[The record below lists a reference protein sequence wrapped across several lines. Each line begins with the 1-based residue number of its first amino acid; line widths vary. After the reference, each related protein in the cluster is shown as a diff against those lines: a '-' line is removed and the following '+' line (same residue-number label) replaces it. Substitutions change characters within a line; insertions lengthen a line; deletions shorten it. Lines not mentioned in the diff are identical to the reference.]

1 MMEEHGHGAISIR
14 IRMWMV
20 DGVTMEVAPRRV
32 VVVRKQECVN
42 VQVRPVPVHPVLVA
56 QHKHVTLVLVM
67 WMVDGVTMEVAPR
80 RVVVVHRQE
89 HVHVQHPKEM
99 VQHVLELRHEHVTR
113 RVAVQMVDGV
123 HLEIVVLLVEAE
135 CNHVY
140 VDVQHNLEQE
150 QTVLDLRG
158 KPVTLK
164 VVLLDLSMEDGAS
177 TPNAAQPAAEV
188 RELVSANALYQQ
200 MVEMIVLVRPRIII
214 VIQIHVPSQ
223 EQPLHRMITRET
235 MMSKHY
241 SD

>member
-1 MMEEHGHGAISIR
+1 MG

-20 DGVTMEVAPRRV
+20 DGVTMEVAPRHAE
-32 VVVRKQECVN
+32 VVRKQECVN

-67 WMVDGVTMEVAPR
+67 W
-80 RVVVVHRQE
+80 
-89 HVHVQHPKEM
+89 
-99 VQHVLELRHEHVTR
+99 
-113 RVAVQMVDGV
+113 MVDGV

-177 TPNAAQPAAEV
+177 TPNA
-188 RELVSANALYQQ
+188 
-200 MVEMIVLVRPRIII
+200 
-214 VIQIHVPSQ
+214 
-223 EQPLHRMITRET
+223 
-235 MMSKHY
+235 
-241 SD
+241 

>member
-20 DGVTMEVAPRRV
+20 DGVTMEVAPRHAE
-32 VVVRKQECVN
+32 VVRKQECVN

-56 QHKHVTLVLVM
+56 HHKHVTLVLVM

-99 VQHVLELRHEHVTR
+99 VQHVLEMRHEHATR

-135 CNHVY
+135 YNHVN

-150 QTVLDLRG
+150 QTVLDLRRS
-158 KPVTLK
+158 PVTLK
-164 VVLLDLSMEDGAS
+164 IVRDLSMEDGAR
-177 TPNAAQPAAEV
+177 TPNAAQPAAGV
-188 RELVSANALYQQ
+188 REHVSANALYQQ
-200 MVEMIVLVRPRIII
+200 VVEMIVLVRPRIII